1 LISKITYFCEYYTIN
16 YTILKTEKEILD
28 IAKKALK
35 IESEAILQLQNQL
48 NSDFYKSVKKIFES
62 NGRVVVTGIGKSAII
77 ANKIVATFNS
87 TGTPSLFMHAAD
99 AIHGDLGMIQKDD
112 VIICISKSGNTPEI
126 KVLAPLLKQSGNLL
140 IAMVGNTGS
149 YLAKQADFVLDTTV
163 EIEACPHNLAP
174 TTSTTAQ
181 LAMGDALAIC
191 LLETRAFGAK
201 DFAKYHPGGA
211 LGKKLYLKVGD
222 LSMHNEKPSVLRTE
236 KLPKII
242 LEISSK
248 RLGMTA
254 VTDNETLV
262 GVITDGDLRRLM
274 EKGFHNDMIAEE
286 IMSKNPKFIQ
296 KEELAISA
304 LEMMKKNNIS
314 QLIVMDVNSYE
325 GVIHLHD
332 LIREGI
338 L

>member
-1 LISKITYFCEYYTIN
+1 M
-16 YTILKTEKEILD
+16 KTEKEILD

-35 IESEAILQLQNQL
+35 IESEAVMQLQNQL
-48 NSDFYKSVKKIFES
+48 GSDFYQIVRELYES
-62 NGRVVVTGIGKSAII
+62 KGRVVVTGIGKSAII
-77 ANKIVATFNS
+77 ANKMVATFNS

-99 AIHGDLGMIQKDD
+99 AIHGDLGMIQQDD
-112 VIICISKSGNTPEI
+112 IIICISKSGNTPEI
-126 KVLAPLLKQSGNLL
+126 KVLAPLLKQSGNIL
-140 IAMVGNTGS
+140 IAMVGNTDS
-149 YLAKQADFVLDTTV
+149 YLAKQANYVLDTTV
-163 EIEACPHNLAP
+163 EIEACPNNLAP

-181 LAMGDALAIC
+181 LAMGDALAVC
-191 LLETRAFGAK
+191 LLESREFGAK

-222 LSMHNEKPSVLRTE
+222 LSLQNEKPSVNVND
-236 KLPKII
+236 KLPTII
-242 LEISSK
+242 LEISGK

-254 VTDNETLV
+254 VLDNNKLA

-274 EKGFHNDMIAEE
+274 EKGFSNEVLAEE
-286 IMSKNPKFIQ
+286 IMSKSPKSID
-296 KEELAISA
+296 KDELAVNA
-304 LEMMKKNNIS
+304 LELMKENNIT
-314 QLIVMDVNSYE
+314 QLIVTDANSYQ

>member
-1 LISKITYFCEYYTIN
+1 M
-16 YTILKTEKEILD
+16 KTEKEILD

-48 NSDFYKSVKKIFES
+48 NADFYKIVKKIFES
-62 NGRVVVTGIGKSAII
+62 KGRVVVTGIGKSAII
-77 ANKIVATFNS
+77 ANKMVATFNS

-99 AIHGDLGMIQKDD
+99 AIHGDLGMIQADD

-126 KVLAPLLKQSGNLL
+126 KVLAPLLKQSGNTL
-140 IAMVGNTGS
+140 IAMVGNLDS
-149 YLAKQADFVLDTTV
+149 YLAKQADYVLDTTV
-163 EIEACPHNLAP
+163 EIEACPNNLAP

-181 LAMGDALAIC
+181 LAMGDALAVC
-191 LLETRAFGAK
+191 LLETREFSSS

-211 LGKKLYLKVGD
+211 LGKKLYLKVAD
-222 LSMHNEKPSVLRTE
+222 LSMQNEKPSVQVDE
-236 KLPKII
+236 KLSQVI

-254 VTDNETLV
+254 VLDKEQLV

-274 EKGFHNDMIAEE
+274 EKGFHNDLMAKE
-286 IMSKNPKFIQ
+286 IMSKHPKFIQ
-296 KEELAISA
+296 KDELAINA
-304 LEMMKKNNIS
+304 LEMMKENNIT
-314 QLIVMDVNSYE
+314 QLIVMDMNSYE

>member
-1 LISKITYFCEYYTIN
+1 M
-16 YTILKTEKEILD
+16 KTEKEILD

-48 NSDFYKSVKKIFES
+48 NGDFYYSVKKIFES
-62 NGRVVVTGIGKSAII
+62 KGRVVVTGIGKSAII

-99 AIHGDLGMIQKDD
+99 AIHGDLGMIQQED

-126 KVLAPLLKQSGNLL
+126 KVLAPLLKQSGNVL
-140 IAMVGNTGS
+140 IAMVGNIDS

-163 EIEACPHNLAP
+163 EIEACPNNLAP

-181 LAMGDALAIC
+181 LAMGDALAVC
-191 LLETRAFGAK
+191 LLETREFGAS

-222 LSMHNEKPSVLRTE
+222 LSMQNEKPLVQVAE

-254 VTDNETLV
+254 VIDNGTLV

-274 EKGFHNDMIAEE
+274 EKGFHNDLTAKE

-296 KEELAISA
+296 KDELAVVA
-304 LEMMKKNNIS
+304 LELMKKNNIT
-314 QLIVMDVNSYE
+314 QLIVMDANSYE

>member
-1 LISKITYFCEYYTIN
+1 M
-16 YTILKTEKEILD
+16 KTEKEILD

-48 NSDFYKSVKKIFES
+48 NSDFYNSVKKIFES
-62 NGRVVVTGIGKSAII
+62 KGRVVVTGIGKSAII

-99 AIHGDLGMIQKDD
+99 AIHGDLGMIQQDD

-126 KVLAPLLKQSGNLL
+126 KVLAPLLKQSGNVL
-140 IAMVGNTGS
+140 IAMVGNTDS

-163 EIEACPHNLAP
+163 ELEACPNNLAP

-181 LAMGDALAIC
+181 LAMGDALAVC
-191 LLETRAFGAK
+191 LLEAREFGAS

-222 LSMHNEKPSVLRTE
+222 LSMQNEKPSVQVAE

-254 VTDNETLV
+254 VINNGTLV

-274 EKGFHNDMIAEE
+274 EKGFHNELRADE
-286 IMSKNPKFIQ
+286 IMSKNPKFIL
-296 KEELAISA
+296 KDELAVTA
-304 LEMMKKNNIS
+304 LEVMKKNNIT
-314 QLIVMDVNSYE
+314 QLIVMDANSYE

>member
-1 LISKITYFCEYYTIN
+1 
-16 YTILKTEKEILD
+16 LKSEKEILD

-35 IESEAILQLQNQL
+35 IESEAILKLQDQL
-48 NSDFYKSVKKIFES
+48 NSDFYQSVKTIFES
-62 NGRVVVTGIGKSAII
+62 KGRVVVTGIGKSAII

-99 AIHGDLGMIQKDD
+99 AIHGDLGMIQEND

-126 KVLAPLLKQSGNLL
+126 KVLAPLLKQSGNTL
-140 IAMVGNTGS
+140 IAMVGNIDS
-149 YLAKQADFVLDTTV
+149 YLARQANFVLDTTV
-163 EIEACPHNLAP
+163 EVEACPNNLAP

-181 LAMGDALAIC
+181 LAMGDALAVC
-191 LLETRAFGAK
+191 LLEAREFSSS

-222 LSMHNEKPSVLRTE
+222 LSTQNEKPAVQVNE

-254 VTDNETLV
+254 VLDKDILI

-274 EKGFHNDMIAEE
+274 EKGFHNDLTASE
-286 IMSKNPKFIQ
+286 IMSKNPKTVE
-296 KEELAISA
+296 KSELAVSA
-304 LEMMKKNNIS
+304 LELMKKNNIT
-314 QLIVMDVNSYE
+314 QLIVMDANSYQ

>member
-1 LISKITYFCEYYTIN
+1 
-16 YTILKTEKEILD
+16 LKTEKEILD

-149 YLAKQADFVLDTTV
+149 YLAKQADFVLDTT
-163 EIEACPHNLAP
+163 
-174 TTSTTAQ
+174 